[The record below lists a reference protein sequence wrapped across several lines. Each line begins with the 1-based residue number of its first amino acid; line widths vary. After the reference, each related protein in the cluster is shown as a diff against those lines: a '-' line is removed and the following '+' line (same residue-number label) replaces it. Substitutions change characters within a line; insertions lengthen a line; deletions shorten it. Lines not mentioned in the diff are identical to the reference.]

1 MDYTIYKTKREDI
14 LEKYKVIL
22 FSRTDIIVAQKNI
35 LKELK
40 ASILF

>member
-22 FSRTDIIVAQKNI
+22 FSRTDIIVAQNII
-35 LKELK
+35 LKEIK

>member
-22 FSRTDIIVAQKNI
+22 FSRTDIIVAQKI
-35 LKELK
+35 IVKELK

>member
-14 LEKYKVIL
+14 LEKNKVIL
-22 FSRTDIIVAQKNI
+22 FSRTDIIVAQLFI